1 MRNLRRTAC
10 LEREQ
15 FTLLMI
21 VKKTKNLRDAVRKE
35 KRRKLSIIFELCRYE
50 LLYRIGLGN

>member
-21 VKKTKNLRDAVRKE
+21 IKKTKNLKDAVGRE
-35 KRRKLSIIFELCRYE
+35 ERRENFQ
-50 LLYRIGLGN
+50 

>member
-21 VKKTKNLRDAVRKE
+21 VKKTKNLKDAVRKE
-35 KRRKLSIIFELCRYE
+35 KRGEKLQQF
-50 LLYRIGLGN
+50 LGFVDMNTDI

>member
-15 FTLLMI
+15 FMLLMI
-21 VKKTKNLRDAVRKE
+21 VRKTKNLKDAVRKE
-35 KRRKLSIIFELCRYE
+35 KRGEKFQ
-50 LLYRIGLGN
+50 